1 MAEQYKGDDMGK
13 VYFIGAGPGD
23 PELITLKGRRILDEA
38 QVVIY
43 AGSLVNPA
51 LLDGLKAD
59 IYNSA
64 SMSLEE
70 IIELMK
76 KAVKEGKTVARL
88 HTGDTTFYSAVT
100 EQIDELKKL
109 GIDYE
114 IVPGV
119 TSAAAATAALGQEL
133 TIPEI
138 SQTVIFTRQAGKT
151 PVPERERLERLAT
164 HRCSM
169 VIFLSISMIDRV
181 MEELRKGGY
190 PEETPVAVVYK
201 ASWPEERIV
210 RGTIRDIAEKVK
222 AEGITKTALII
233 VGDSLK
239 ASEESLGK
247 KSRLYDRDFQHEYR
261 RSSHGQRS
269 KGILWVVGIG
279 PGGKEHMT
287 SAALAALNR
296 AELVVGYTRYIDL
309 IRDLIQGREI
319 FETGMTKEI
328 DRCRHAIE
336 EAMNGKN
343 VALVCSGDPGVYAMA
358 GLVYE
363 LLRTENIAELQVEVI
378 PGIPALSACASV
390 LGAPLMH
397 DFASISLSDRLTP
410 WEVIERR
417 LHAAA
422 SSDFVIVIYNP
433 RSRGRK
439 DHLRRAV
446 EIISSYRDGST
457 PLGVVKAATRQ
468 GEEWFITTLS
478 EVPYEK
484 VDMNTTLIIGNSSTY
499 VWQNRMITPRGYEE
513 KYDLKAS
520 T

>member
-1 MAEQYKGDDMGK
+1 MGK

-23 PELITLKGRRILDEA
+23 PELITIKGRRILDEA

-70 IIELMK
+70 IIEVMK

-88 HTGDTTFYSAVT
+88 HTGDTTFYSAIT
-100 EQIDELKKL
+100 EQIDELKRL
-109 GIDYE
+109 EIDYE

-138 SQTVIFTRQAGKT
+138 SQTVIFTRQAGRT
-151 PVPERERLERLAT
+151 PVPERERLSSLAT
-164 HRCSM
+164 HQTSM
-169 VIFLSISMIDRV
+169 VIFLSVSMIDKV
-181 MEELRKGGY
+181 VEELREGGY
-190 PEETPVAVVYK
+190 PEDIPVAVIYK
-201 ASWPEERIV
+201 ASWPEQKVI
-210 RGTIRDIAEKVK
+210 RGTLDNIVTKVK
-222 AEGITKTALII
+222 SEGINRTAII
-233 VGDSLK
+233 LVGEALR
-239 ASEESLGK
+239 ASETELGK
-247 KSRLYDRDFQHEYR
+247 RSRLYHSQFQHGC
-261 RSSHGQRS
+261 RSSHGKNR
-269 KGILWVVGIG
+269 KGKLWIVGIG
-279 PGGKEHMT
+279 PGALEHIT
-287 SAALAALNR
+287 PKARNALQSAD
-296 AELVVGYTRYIDL
+296 LVVGYTKYLDL
-309 IRDLIQGREI
+309 IREMIKGKEV
-319 FETGMTKEI
+319 FETGMTREI
-328 DRCRHAIE
+328 DRCRQAIE
-336 EAMNGKN
+336 ETIKGKS

-363 LLRTENIAELQVEVI
+363 ILKAENRGIDVEVV

-410 WEVIERR
+410 WEVIEQR

-439 DHLRRAV
+439 EHLRRAV
-446 EIISSYRDGST
+446 QIISSYRHSDT
-457 PLGVVKAATRQ
+457 PVGVVKAATRQ

-499 VWQNRMITPRGYEE
+499 IWQHRMITPRGYEE
-513 KYDLKAS
+513 KYDLKTS
-520 T
+520 N

>member
-1 MAEQYKGDDMGK
+1 MAK

-23 PELITLKGRRILDEA
+23 PELITLKGRRIIDEA
-38 QVVIY
+38 QVIIY

-51 LLDGLKAD
+51 VFDGVKAE
-59 IYNSA
+59 IHNSA
-64 SMSLEE
+64 TMSLEE
-70 IIELMK
+70 IIEVMK

-114 IVPGV
+114 IIPGV

-201 ASWPEERIV
+201 ASWPEETVV

-222 AEGITKTALII
+222 AEGITRTALIL
-233 VGDSLK
+233 VGEALR
-239 ASEESLGK
+239 ASETELGMRSK
-247 KSRLYDRDFQHEYR
+247 LYHSNFQHGY
-261 RSSHGQRS
+261 RSSHGRNK
-269 KGILWVVGIG
+269 KGKLWVVGIG
-279 PGGKEHMT
+279 PGGSEHIT
-287 SAALAALNR
+287 PKAQDALLGADI
-296 AELVVGYTRYIDL
+296 VVGYTKYIDL
-309 IRDLIQGREI
+309 VRNMIKDKEI

-457 PLGVVKAATRQ
+457 PVGVVKAATRQ
-468 GEEWFITTLS
+468 GEQWVVTTLS
-478 EVPYEK
+478 EIPYDS
-484 VDMNTTLIIGNSSTY
+484 VDMNTTLIIGNTSTY
-499 VWQNRMITPRGYEE
+499 IWQNRMVTPRGYEY
-513 KYDLKAS
+513 KYDLKAA